1 MLSRLLLALLG
12 LALFA
17 GAARAQT
24 VPVPIPKP
32 DMEAADSADDSGGTP
47 TPAAKP
53 AAATLPPGKPAKEIF
68 GALAKPAD
76 LAPRAIGS
84 YAKGCLAGAVAL
96 PINGET
102 WQVMRLSRNRN
113 WGHPDLIALLE
124 RLSKRMPQVAG
135 WRGLLVGD
143 IAQPRGGPML
153 TGHAS
158 HQIGLDADVWLTEMP
173 ERKLSNGER
182 ETMVPINLVAAD
194 WNDVDPK
201 AWKPEHLRV
210 IKAAAQMPEVARIF
224 SNPAIKK
231 ALCREAGSD
240 RAWLKKVRP
249 TPGHNY
255 HFHIRIR
262 CPAGLVGCADQTP
275 PPDGDGC
282 GKELDWWF
290 SDEYRKPKKSTVP
303 YKPPPPMTMDAL
315 PAACRTVATAP

>member
-1 MLSRLLLALLG
+1 MVSRFPLALAGLLLIAR
-12 LALFA
+12 
-17 GAARAQT
+17 AAFAQT
-24 VPVPIPKP
+24 VPVPTPKP
-32 DMEAADSADDSGGTP
+32 DAEAADDSAPAATEAEK
-47 TPAAKP
+47 PAAK
-53 AAATLPPGKPAKEIF
+53 AALPPGKPAKEIF
-68 GALAKPAD
+68 GALAKPAVD

-113 WGHPDLIALLE
+113 WGAPQLIDALE

-173 ERKLSNGER
+173 ERKLSSAER
-182 ETMVPINLVAAD
+182 ENMVPINLVAAD
-194 WNDVDPK
+194 WNDIDPK
-201 AWKPEHLRV
+201 VWKPEHLRI

-262 CPAGLVGCADQTP
+262 CPAGMVGCVDQTP